1 MTHGQDEKF
10 IHLYEG
16 HFTTEF
22 LRMLDEP
29 MTARRPTNAPTINR
43 RKIPYKPFETFV
55 DRIQP
60 QALDAGDAPEVPVN
74 LDGAIHIIDQVAQP
88 SHEQN
93 SEKERN
99 MRCK

>member
-1 MTHGQDEKF
+1 MKAHSRQVKLYALLLNWLSFSFVTLLTDLFKARLLVTNGHDKEF

-29 MTARRPTNAPTINR
+29 MTARAPTNGPTINR
-43 RKIPYKPFETFV
+43 RKIPYSPFETFV

-60 QALDAGDAPEVPVN
+60 KA
-74 LDGAIHIIDQVAQP
+74 
-88 SHEQN
+88 
-93 SEKERN
+93 
-99 MRCK
+99 